1 MNFSA
6 TPAMARVTGSLD
18 LHPGDSAVDLTDK
31 VHLLPCVVRYDG
43 PCPVS
48 NYFMTNITGVEV
60 DGLKVQEAYFRGRRM
75 QGTAVPLP
83 NGYHGYVLGKKDV
96 LKGKELKGL
105 DEESND
111 WSSYAGFQNITYW
124 NHDDMPSNDDP
135 IKRCFH
141 WFTIADALHKPV
153 TEEDLAS
160 SSNVKHQ
167 S

>member
-1 MNFSA
+1 MNPGVS
-6 TPAMARVTGSLD
+6 PALAGVTGSVD
-18 LHPGDSAVDLTDK
+18 LHSTDSAVDLTDK
-31 VHLLPCVVRYDG
+31 VHLLPCIVRYNG

-48 NYFMTNITGVEV
+48 DYFKTNITGVEG
-60 DGLKVQEAYFRGRRM
+60 DGLKVQEAYFRGRRI

-83 NGYHGYVLGKKDV
+83 NGYHGYVLGKKDGV
-96 LKGKELKGL
+96 KGKELKGS

-111 WSSYAGFQNITYW
+111 WSSYAEFQNITYW

-135 IKRCFH
+135 IMRCFH

-153 TEEDLAS
+153 TEEDLS
-160 SSNVKHQ
+160 TVSNVKHQ